1 LTVEFQT
8 IRDRQVWW
16 VHNPIEWLEVY
27 QLTIEATGEDS
38 YVMTNYLPIFL
49 SSPVES
55 SQFADSTGQG
65 SHDSHLWVHWF
76 CNLSR
81 VALREVADKGGE
93 VGLVILTVKSLFMSA
108 LERWFQGKIEEITVL
123 AGLDVNTT
131 NDLSLGST
139 RLIFQE
145 EIMFEEREV
154 WMVDGWRFEE

>member
-1 LTVEFQT
+1 
-8 IRDRQVWW
+8 
-16 VHNPIEWLEVY
+16 
-27 QLTIEATGEDS
+27 
-38 YVMTNYLPIFL
+38 
-49 SSPVES
+49 
-55 SQFADSTGQG
+55 
-65 SHDSHLWVHWF
+65 
-76 CNLSR
+76 
-81 VALREVADKGGE
+81 
-93 VGLVILTVKSLFMSA
+93 MSA